1 MSGPVNPI
9 IGLMKDQVLC
19 QQELDLKIREHMIA
33 SMRDDKARMAKAR
46 DEALTAFYAMISA
59 NESLAFKIAK
69 LGG

>member
-1 MSGPVNPI
+1 MTGPANPI

-19 QQELDLKIREHMIA
+19 EQELSLKIREHLIS
-33 SMRDDKARMAKAR
+33 SMRGDKARMAKAR

-59 NESLAFKIAK
+59 NESLAIKIAR